1 MERTLKKGFKTRGRY
16 ECFNKYHNLFL
27 FLLLS
32 LCFYTKMSQSS
43 TNELIT
49 DKATIGTIKEC
60 QSMPLILSNQ
70 TENYIKQKEK
80 HRHTNQN
87 SSSIV
92 HNHFHTSTPSC
103 SLLEESQDVLL
114 TYTIYQYSSY
124 SLYYHPQN
132 ILEDKPR
139 NQLSRWSSGTQ
150 DSQQYIIIKFDVPAI
165 ARKYPV

>member
-1 MERTLKKGFKTRGRY
+1 
-16 ECFNKYHNLFL
+16 
-27 FLLLS
+27 
-32 LCFYTKMSQSS
+32 MSQSS

-49 DKATIGTIKEC
+49 DKVTIGTIKEC

-80 HRHTNQN
+80 HQHTNQN
-87 SSSIV
+87 SSSSIV
-92 HNHFHTSTPSC
+92 HNHLHASTPSC
-103 SLLEESQDVLL
+103 SLLDESQDVLL

-150 DSQQYIIIKFDVPAI
+150 DSQQYITIKFDVPVI
-165 ARKYPV
+165 ARKYPI